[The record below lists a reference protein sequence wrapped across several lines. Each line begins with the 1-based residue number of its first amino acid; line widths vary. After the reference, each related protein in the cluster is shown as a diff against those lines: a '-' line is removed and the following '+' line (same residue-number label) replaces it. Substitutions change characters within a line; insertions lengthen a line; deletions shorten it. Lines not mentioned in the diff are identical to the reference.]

1 MARTG
6 PGVESALMARIPPPL
21 IAAKI
26 RTGHTRALKLLP
38 CNIYQGPTLVGPHRP
53 EKESGLPRGSDH

>member
-1 MARTG
+1 MARAG

-26 RTGHTRALKLLP
+26 RTGHTRAMKLLA
-38 CNIYQGPTLVGPHRP
+38 CNIYQGPALVGPHRP
-53 EKESGLPRGSDH
+53 EKESGLPRRIEH